1 MAEKKRI
8 MEEKEGVGNDR
19 GIIERD
25 RWWQGVS
32 GGGVGI
38 RLVESV
44 RYLGEGMRR
53 EKRGRNQ

>member
-38 RLVESV
+38 RLVE
-44 RYLGEGMRR
+44 
-53 EKRGRNQ
+53 